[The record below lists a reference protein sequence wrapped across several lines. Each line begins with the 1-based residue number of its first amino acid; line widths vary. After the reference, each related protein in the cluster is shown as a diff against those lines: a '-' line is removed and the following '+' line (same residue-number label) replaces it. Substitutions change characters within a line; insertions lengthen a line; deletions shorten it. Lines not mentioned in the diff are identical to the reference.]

1 MDLFTAHVVATNPT
15 SHLLYFTIVLISIH
29 PTQNDSPSLQLT
41 SQTVRHPFSSNPS
54 IMTNGDYGKLAIA
67 TATILGILTL
77 GALIYLVVW
86 YIRRRLR
93 ARRLC
98 RQQSQGND
106 QFDQSA
112 VSLAEDT
119 SRTLDDF
126 LMKDIQP
133 ERSSIM
139 FSRSGSGSPSITII
153 IDDPDDAD
161 RCKSPPQPY
170 LTKQDTAPSS
180 SADTYTSTQTSTQE
194 SDPEDL
200 RSDQTQW
207 SSSGQRSSSTTPRA
221 SISSSAIPTSRSSL
235 IWTTTSDSMSSDQ
248 AQRGSSGQ
256 HSLTTTPRAS
266 ISSSVIPTAGSS
278 QVWTTTSAETER
290 FSLLSQS
297 SNHSRRPESPAG
309 PSAARNSQL
318 YARRSSA
325 SGVSSGPASAGVL
338 QSASRIFNEAETSRM
353 AYPRNID
360 SVGSMRPTSPVSP
373 VLVDVSPEDGMPQ
386 WTSVPPTP
394 FPFGHV

>member
-1 MDLFTAHVVATNPT
+1 M
-15 SHLLYFTIVLISIH
+15 S
-29 PTQNDSPSLQLT
+29 
-41 SQTVRHPFSSNPS
+41 
-54 IMTNGDYGKLAIA
+54 NGDYGKLAIA
-67 TATILGILTL
+67 TAAILGILTL
-77 GALIYLVVW
+77 GALTYLVVW
-86 YIRRRLR
+86 YLRRRLR
-93 ARRLC
+93 ARRLR

-139 FSRSGSGSPSITII
+139 FSRSESGSPSITII
-153 IDDPDDAD
+153 IDDTDDAD
-161 RCKSPPQPY
+161 RCKFSPQPY
-170 LTKQDTAPSS
+170 LTKQDTVPSS
-180 SADTYTSTQTSTQE
+180 SAGTYTSTQTS
-194 SDPEDL
+194 SDPDDL

-221 SISSSAIPTSRSSL
+221 SISSSAIPISRSSQISTTASDSTPSDQAQRGSSGQHSLTTSPRVSISSSVIPTSRSSQ
-235 IWTTTSDSMSSDQ
+235 IWTTTSDTTRSDQ

-256 HSLTTTPRAS
+256 HSLTTTPRES

-278 QVWTTTSAETER
+278 QVWTTTSAGTER

-297 SNHSRRPESPAG
+297 SNHSRRSQSPAG
-309 PSAARNSQL
+309 PLAARSSQL

-325 SGVSSGPASAGVL
+325 SGAPSDPARTGVL
-338 QSASRIFNEAETSRM
+338 QSVSRILNEAETSRM
-353 AYPRNID
+353 AYSRNID
-360 SVGSMRPTSPVSP
+360 SVGSMSPTSPGSP
-373 VLVDVSPEDGMPQ
+373 VLVDVSPEDDMPQ